1 LTHALTFLKGM
12 LVGIANIIPGVS
24 GGTFALILGI
34 YERLLKSIAGFGI
47 RSVKLL
53 FGLITH
59 PGNKESRTAF
69 GQEMKRTDASW
80 LLLLMLGA
88 AVAILASSRLIAM
101 LLDEHRAPTL
111 AFFIGLIVPSILVP
125 YGLLNRKGIK
135 EALSCLIAAAALICL
150 TIFFKPAAG
159 GTGNLI
165 TLFIAGAIA
174 ISAMILPGVSG
185 SFILMVLGEY
195 RSVLDAINNMDILK
209 LAVFGA
215 GCVVGILAFVR
226 LLNYLLKKFQS
237 VTMAFLIGLILG
249 SLWVLWPFKEVAV
262 GAKLITG
269 SNIFPT
275 AFNAELAWSIG
286 AFIGG
291 LACSAGLHFL
301 GKTKDKPA
309 SDSGKSS

>member
-1 LTHALTFLKGM
+1 MTHALTFLKGM

-150 TIFFKPAAG
+150 TIFFKPATG

-174 ISAMILPGVSG
+174 
-185 SFILMVLGEY
+185 
-195 RSVLDAINNMDILK
+195 
-209 LAVFGA
+209 
-215 GCVVGILAFVR
+215 
-226 LLNYLLKKFQS
+226 
-237 VTMAFLIGLILG
+237 
-249 SLWVLWPFKEVAV
+249 
-262 GAKLITG
+262 
-269 SNIFPT
+269 
-275 AFNAELAWSIG
+275 
-286 AFIGG
+286 
-291 LACSAGLHFL
+291 
-301 GKTKDKPA
+301 
-309 SDSGKSS
+309 